1 MSSGPS
7 RGKAFGDPAFGVP
20 ERSGDERSEAER
32 SGGAPN
38 AAARPAGGVPEPE
51 VPARPKR
58 RRFTAEYKMRIVEE
72 AETCLDVG
80 AMLRREGL
88 YSSYLTTWRREYRSG
103 ALAALKDDK
112 RGRKKTKNPLEDEVA
127 RLQRQNARLTQRL
140 EQAET
145 IIEIQKKV
153 SAMLGISLRDE
164 PDEGND

>member
-1 MSSGPS
+1 MSNGPN
-7 RGKAFGDPAFGVP
+7 RGKAFGDSALGAQ
-20 ERSGDERSEAER
+20 ERSGDERSESER

-38 AAARPAGGVPEPE
+38 ATARPDRAVPKPE
-51 VPARPKR
+51 VSSRPKR
-58 RRFTAEYKMRIVEE
+58 RRFTAEYKARIVEE

-127 RLQRQNARLTQRL
+127 RLQRKNARLAHRL
-140 EQAET
+140 EQAEA

-153 SAMLGISLRDE
+153 SAMLGIPLKDE
-164 PDEGND
+164 PSEGKD

>member
-1 MSSGPS
+1 MRNGPN
-7 RGKAFGDPAFGVP
+7 REKASGDPALGAL
-20 ERSGDERSEAER
+20 ERSGAERSESER
-32 SGGAPN
+32 SAGAPN
-38 AAARPAGGVPEPE
+38 AGARAEGAVPEPE
-51 VPARPKR
+51 VSPRPKR
-58 RRFTAEYKMRIVEE
+58 RRFTAEYKARIVEE

-127 RLQRQNARLTQRL
+127 RLQRKNARLAHRL
-140 EQAET
+140 EQAEA

-153 SAMLGISLRDE
+153 SAMLGIPLKDE
-164 PDEGND
+164 PSEGND

>member
-1 MSSGPS
+1 MSSGLS
-7 RGKAFGDPAFGVP
+7 RGKASGDPAFGVP

-38 AAARPAGGVPEPE
+38 AAAGRVGGVPEPE

-58 RRFTAEYKMRIVEE
+58 RRFTAEYKARIVEE

-127 RLQRQNARLTQRL
+127 RLQRQNARLNQRL
-140 EQAET
+140 EQAEA

-153 SAMLGISLRDE
+153 SAMLGIPLKDE
-164 PDEGND
+164 ASEGSD